1 MAEILFLQRGNHRA
15 VDDFERFADG
25 TLLPYERTFHDEVID
40 PKTKKKKKVDKKVK
54 YGLQIGRR
62 EYKIVGLAVPDE
74 QVDRVLN
81 ALEIGDGDVHPA
93 QAKIMTTALRKMM
106 GAEKIPKQKD
116 RKPETMPFPRQGVAI
131 YMIGIK
137 RDKTETWIDPTTGKA
152 FTQEN
157 I

>member
-15 VDDFERFADG
+15 TDDFERFVDG
-25 TLLPYERTFHDEVID
+25 TLLPFERIYHTEEVGEDGKI
-40 PKTKKKKKVDKKVK
+40 KKVDKKVLH
-54 YGLQIGRR
+54 GLQIGRR
-62 EYKIVGLAVPDE
+62 EYKIVGLAVPDD

-81 ALEIGDGDVHPA
+81 GLNIGEGEVHPA
-93 QAKIMTTALRKMM
+93 QAKIATAFLRKAM
-106 GAEKIPKQKD
+106 GAKKIPKLKE
-116 RKPETMPFPRQGVAI
+116 RKQETMGIPRQGVAI

-137 RDKTETWIDPTTGKA
+137 DDKEAVWTDPETGKPM